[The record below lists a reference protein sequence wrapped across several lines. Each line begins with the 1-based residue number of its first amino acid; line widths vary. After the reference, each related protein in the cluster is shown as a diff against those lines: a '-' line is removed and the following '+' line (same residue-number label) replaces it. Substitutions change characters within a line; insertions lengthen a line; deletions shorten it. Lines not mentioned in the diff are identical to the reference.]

1 MISVRDEKL
10 KLKVSLFLALLLTG
24 LSSPAHSL
32 PAASQGLV
40 TAKSVAKESVAKTSV
55 AKTSLVKASVAKSNK
70 PSVLSIKDLEAKL
83 GANPKS
89 AEVQLLLGQAY
100 LKSKNNLK
108 AREHFRLAVR
118 VGRGSPSAQKAN
130 LALMSLPSQ
139 MIKPKTGPQ
148 TRMIAAMLGLGRT
161 RGLGGAALPTVI
173 DFYADWCQP
182 CKQLDSALAKVKTT
196 YSERVTF
203 MRVDV
208 DDPNSQPLMDQYDV
222 SPIPTMV
229 FLNPDGEVASYS
241 IGFTSESNIASS
253 INKILK

>member
-1 MISVRDEKL
+1 MNSVFVLSEKPSL
-10 KLKVSLFLALLLTG
+10 KLCLFLALALTG
-24 LSSPAHSL
+24 LSSPAYSL
-32 PAASQGLV
+32 PAASQSLAS
-40 TAKSVAKESVAKTSV
+40 AKNVEKRSVEKSNVVKSSKA
-55 AKTSLVKASVAKSNK
+55 TSLAVSPAA
-70 PSVLSIKDLEAKL
+70 IKDLEAKVA
-83 GANPKS
+83 ANPKN
-89 AEVQLLLGQAY
+89 AEAHLLLGQAY

-118 VGRGSPSAQKAN
+118 LGHGSPSAQKAN
-130 LALMSLPSQ
+130 LALMSMPSQ

-182 CKQLDSALAKVKTT
+182 CKQLDTALTKVKST
-196 YSERVTF
+196 YGERVSF

-222 SPIPTMV
+222 SPIPTIV

-241 IGFTSESNIASS
+241 IGFTSESNISSS

>member
-1 MISVRDEKL
+1 MNSVFVLSEKPSL
-10 KLKVSLFLALLLTG
+10 KLCLFLALALTG
-24 LSSPAHSL
+24 LSSPAYSL
-32 PAASQGLV
+32 PAASQSLAS
-40 TAKSVAKESVAKTSV
+40 AKNVAKNPMVKSSKAISVAVSPA
-55 AKTSLVKASVAKSNK
+55 A
-70 PSVLSIKDLEAKL
+70 IKDLEAKVA
-83 GANPKS
+83 ANPKN
-89 AEVQLLLGQAY
+89 AEAHLLLGQAY

-108 AREHFRLAVR
+108 AREHLRLAVR
-118 VGRGSPSAQKAN
+118 LGHGSASAQKAN
-130 LALMSLPSQ
+130 LALMSMPSQ

-182 CKQLDSALAKVKTT
+182 CKQLDTALTKVKST
-196 YSERVTF
+196 YGERVSF

-222 SPIPTMV
+222 SPIPTIV

-241 IGFTSESNIASS
+241 IGFTSESNISSS

>member
-1 MISVRDEKL
+1 MISVREEKL
-10 KLKVSLFLALLLTG
+10 SLKVSIFFAFVLTG
-24 LSSPAHSL
+24 LSSPVYCL
-32 PAASQGLV
+32 PAANQSLV
-40 TAKSVAKESVAKTSV
+40 SAKSVAKSSVAKTS
-55 AKTSLVKASVAKSNK
+55 SVKNNK
-70 PSVLSIKDLEAKL
+70 PVEPAINDLEAKIA
-83 GANPKS
+83 ANPKN
-89 AEVQLLLGQAY
+89 ADVHLLLGQAY

-118 VGRGSPSAQKAN
+118 LGRGSLSAQKAN
-130 LALMSLPSQ
+130 LALMSMPSH

-161 RGLGGAALPTVI
+161 RGLGGAAMPTVI

-182 CKQLDSALAKVKTT
+182 CKQLDSALAKVKST

-241 IGFTSESNIASS
+241 IGITNESNIASN

>member
-1 MISVRDEKL
+1 MILVRDEKL
-10 KLKVSLFLALLLTG
+10 SLKLSLVLAFVLTG
-24 LSSPAHSL
+24 FSSPAHSL
-32 PAASQGLV
+32 PVASQ
-40 TAKSVAKESVAKTSV
+40 
-55 AKTSLVKASVAKSNK
+55 SLVSAKNSVIKSNK
-70 PSVLSIKDLEAKL
+70 PTLPSVKELEAKIA
-83 GANPKS
+83 ANPKN
-89 AEVQLLLGQAY
+89 AEAHLLLGQAY

-118 VGRGSPSAQKAN
+118 LGHGSPSAQKAN
-130 LALMSLPSQ
+130 LALMGMPSQ

-182 CKQLDSALAKVKTT
+182 CKQLDNALAKVKTT
-196 YSERVTF
+196 YGERVAF

-241 IGFTSESNIASS
+241 IGFTSESNISSS

>member
-1 MISVRDEKL
+1 MISVKDNNLRF
-10 KLKVSLFLALLLTG
+10 KVGLFFALVLTG
-24 LSSPAHSL
+24 ASSPAQSL
-32 PAASQGLV
+32 PAASQNPV
-40 TAKSVAKESVAKTSV
+40 SAKTVAKNSVAKTTV
-55 AKTSLVKASVAKSNK
+55 VKSNR
-70 PSVLSIKDLEAKL
+70 PSEPAVKDLEAKL
-83 GANPKS
+83 AANPKN
-89 AEVQLLLGQAY
+89 ADVHLLLGKAY

-118 VGRGSPSAQKAN
+118 LGHGSPSAQKAN
-130 LALMSLPSQ
+130 LALMSMPSQ

-161 RGLGGAALPTVI
+161 RGLGGAAMPTVI

-196 YSERVTF
+196 YNERVTF

-241 IGFTSESNIASS
+241 IGITSESNIASS